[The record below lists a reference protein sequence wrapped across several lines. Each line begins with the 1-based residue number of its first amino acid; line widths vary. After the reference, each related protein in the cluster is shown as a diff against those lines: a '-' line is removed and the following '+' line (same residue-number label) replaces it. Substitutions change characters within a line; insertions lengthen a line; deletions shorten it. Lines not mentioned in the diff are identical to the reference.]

1 MNKLEYRPDI
11 DGLRAIAVFSVI
23 IYHAKINFG
32 NSIFLP
38 GGFIGVDVFFV
49 ISGYL
54 ITSILLKEIK
64 DTGTINFRIFF
75 ESRSRRLLPVLFI
88 STIFFFP
95 FGYFFLMPSN
105 LIEFSYSQI
114 FSTFFISNIYF
125 FFTDQYYGVL
135 DAIYKPFIH
144 TWSLGVEIQ
153 YYILFP
159 FLIFIFFKIFK
170 NLKPLILIIIFLSLS
185 LAIYLSFGGL
195 KSTTFNFY
203 ILFTRLWEIF
213 IGALAAINTKKI
225 SEKYKLTISISS
237 LILIILS
244 FFYFNGSDRNPS
256 HPSHITLIPVVATYF
271 LIICN
276 SKKNFVYQILSN
288 KIIVFFGLIS
298 YSLYIWH
305 YPIFSFFRIS
315 GLFSEVYL
323 KRFYLALIV
332 IFISIFSYKYIEKP
346 FRNKKIIKL
355 KNLLIFYLI
364 SMLIILILNFN
375 SIKNDGYKDTL
386 PEIFVK
392 RSNEVP
398 WLRTKQNGKV
408 CMGRKT
414 NNCFFGKESNKKNIY
429 LIGSSRIGSIQEEFK
444 EKFSKSDFNIIFFA
458 GYNNCNPT
466 KKFKNKSIII
476 CEIMEEENKK
486 SLEEKKLLINS
497 YLNLGHSV
505 ILIFPIPSPLLHVP
519 MKLFSVMP
527 KDKKE
532 ANLFLKKNQYLITTK
547 YEDYHSKN
555 EYIISFFE
563 NINHKNLDFVY
574 SAKAFCNTKIE
585 DKCLTHDERNFY
597 YYDSGHLDS
606 KGSELLTNLIFKKI
620 TSIKN
625 Y

>member
-213 IGALAAINTKKI
+213 IGALAAINTK
-225 SEKYKLTISISS
+225 
-237 LILIILS
+237 
-244 FFYFNGSDRNPS
+244 
-256 HPSHITLIPVVATYF
+256 
-271 LIICN
+271 
-276 SKKNFVYQILSN
+276 
-288 KIIVFFGLIS
+288 
-298 YSLYIWH
+298 
-305 YPIFSFFRIS
+305 
-315 GLFSEVYL
+315 
-323 KRFYLALIV
+323 
-332 IFISIFSYKYIEKP
+332 
-346 FRNKKIIKL
+346 
-355 KNLLIFYLI
+355 
-364 SMLIILILNFN
+364 
-375 SIKNDGYKDTL
+375 
-386 PEIFVK
+386 
-392 RSNEVP
+392 
-398 WLRTKQNGKV
+398 
-408 CMGRKT
+408 
-414 NNCFFGKESNKKNIY
+414 
-429 LIGSSRIGSIQEEFK
+429 
-444 EKFSKSDFNIIFFA
+444 
-458 GYNNCNPT
+458 
-466 KKFKNKSIII
+466 
-476 CEIMEEENKK
+476 
-486 SLEEKKLLINS
+486 
-497 YLNLGHSV
+497 
-505 ILIFPIPSPLLHVP
+505 
-519 MKLFSVMP
+519 
-527 KDKKE
+527 
-532 ANLFLKKNQYLITTK
+532 
-547 YEDYHSKN
+547 
-555 EYIISFFE
+555 
-563 NINHKNLDFVY
+563 
-574 SAKAFCNTKIE
+574 
-585 DKCLTHDERNFY
+585 
-597 YYDSGHLDS
+597 
-606 KGSELLTNLIFKKI
+606 
-620 TSIKN
+620 
-625 Y
+625 